1 MRLLACHVENFGKLS
16 DFTINFTE
24 GINVINE
31 SNAWGKS
38 TLAAFLKAMFYG
50 LDAKKDPKAFEKERN
65 MYRPWQGGAFG
76 GEVDFEANGKRYR
89 VSRSFGR
96 TEKGDEFHLYDLS
109 TNLESDDF
117 SSELGVELFDLD
129 SASFKRSIFI
139 AQNDCAAETSDGINA
154 KLGNLAENTND
165 INNFESASQRLKEIL
180 NQLTPDRVTGSIK
193 KRKNYITQLTQELR
207 TFDSARTGYEGISLK
222 KKAMDNQINELL
234 SIRKNYA
241 DALVIASEDSR
252 KSELYKQ
259 YDALCQDVLE
269 KEKALEEFKPLFPA
283 KIPSQGEFES
293 QMKHIRVLEE
303 TNTSI
308 SHYKFTEAEETEYET
323 LFEMFGEKKPSV
335 EGIDAAI
342 ETLND
347 IDKFKEEL
355 SRQESRYIVCD
366 ARKQE
371 LDDSQ
376 APGEGPFGHKVFLY
390 PGIGVLLVGIVAAVL
405 GFFNPMKM
413 PQAHVLFICG
423 AFAALCG
430 VAFVVIGVVLKSKAD
445 QTKAAWLKE
454 QEDALGVV
462 EEELV
467 QLTDNIHKIKS
478 NSKDV
483 LTTISAF
490 LETYH
495 VYCET
500 EKYQAKL
507 YELKLQLAEFE
518 RLEEKRAR
526 YEALKK
532 QYEAGVLIIRDFEE
546 TYQFKLGEERAE
558 GLSFLQTKATEYRI
572 AKDAYGESLRKR
584 ETFENARE
592 KSFWTREARCPYSLE
607 ELNQMITEAD
617 AKLEDLK
624 LAQNQYA
631 KQLEDL
637 QEQMDLCD
645 EKAEELEEQ
654 LELQQADTEKYNL
667 VKLTQDFLQK
677 AKEQFIAKYME
688 PISRGFSKYYTML
701 TGDTRG
707 EWMIDANIN
716 LKVREYGELRET
728 HWLSAGYQDLIGVC
742 MRLALVDAMYQGEK
756 PFLIL
761 DDPFVNL
768 DKEKVEYGNKL
779 LLSVAEEYQVIY
791 FTCHD
796 SRSPM

>member
-1 MRLLACHVENFGKLS
+1 MKPTELLAPAG
-16 DFTINFTE
+16 DFACLRAAF
-24 GINVINE
+24 
-31 SNAWGKS
+31 NAGADAVYLAGKS
-38 TLAAFLKAMFYG
+38 FGARAFA
-50 LDAKKDPKAFEKERN
+50 
-65 MYRPWQGGAFG
+65 
-76 GEVDFEANGKRYR
+76 
-89 VSRSFGR
+89 
-96 TEKGDEFHLYDLS
+96 
-109 TNLESDDF
+109 
-117 SSELGVELFDLD
+117 
-129 SASFKRSIFI
+129 
-139 AQNDCAAETSDGINA
+139 
-154 KLGNLAENTND
+154 
-165 INNFESASQRLKEIL
+165 NNFEEDELIEALKYAHL
-180 NQLTPDRVTGSIK
+180 
-193 KRKNYITQLTQELR
+193 
-207 TFDSARTGYEGISLK
+207 LK
-222 KKAMDNQINELL
+222 KKIYL
-234 SIRKNYA
+234 
-241 DALVIASEDSR
+241 
-252 KSELYKQ
+252 
-259 YDALCQDVLE
+259 
-269 KEKALEEFKPLFPA
+269 
-283 KIPSQGEFES
+283 
-293 QMKHIRVLEE
+293 
-303 TNTSI
+303 
-308 SHYKFTEAEETEYET
+308 
-323 LFEMFGEKKPSV
+323 
-335 EGIDAAI
+335 
-342 ETLND
+342 TLNTL
-347 IDKFKEEL
+347 IKESEFDLLISYLTPYYEHGLDGIIIQDLGLIPLLKKEFPMLEL
-355 SRQESRYIVCD
+355 HASTQMTVNNYRS
-366 ARKQE
+366 
-371 LDDSQ
+371 
-376 APGEGPFGHKVFLY
+376 
-390 PGIGVLLVGIVAAVL
+390 
-405 GFFNPMKM
+405 
-413 PQAHVLFICG
+413 
-423 AFAALCG
+423 
-430 VAFVVIGVVLKSKAD
+430 
-445 QTKAAWLKE
+445 AAWLKE